1 VTRDEVRETF
11 FDLLRPYVRAK
22 DPSNMTESSLLV
34 EDLGV
39 NSTRF
44 VDVVL
49 EAEEIFKIHVLD
61 EDVDRFR
68 RVGDAIDLI
77 SERTAGLS

>member
-1 VTRDEVRETF
+1 MSRDEVRNAF
-11 FDLLRPYVRAK
+11 FDLLKPYVRNQ
-22 DPSNMTESSLLV
+22 DPSGMTESSLLA

-44 VDVVL
+44 VDLVL
-49 EAEEIFKIHVLD
+49 DAEDKFKIRVGD
-61 EDVDRFR
+61 DDVDRFR

-77 SERTAGLS
+77 SERTASLS

>member
-1 VTRDEVRETF
+1 MSRDEVRNAF
-11 FDLLRPYVRAK
+11 FDLLKPYVCIQ
-22 DPSNMTESSLLV
+22 DPIRMTESSFLA

-44 VDVVL
+44 VDL
-49 EAEEIFKIHVLD
+49 LLDTEDKFKIRVED

-77 SERTAGLS
+77 SERTASLS